1 MKKKHVTIK
10 IDDNEDEE
18 EIWRPRVTKKKSFF
32 DLVQKI
38 KIEPEIYDTVN
49 NYPVVRESVGSTEL
63 VDFGYLKFNDDTLES
78 EVSSSRSSDSLSEFP
93 WKLLKAEPTKLHE
106 IKSSWFFNAC
116 SEDGRD
122 LSCSYVTRLK
132 LFLRKLFLSNNPLK
146 KLFTRLQDDREETHH
161 GILPVDEFKNL
172 QDKYLREGVVT
183 DDDLNFDKLMIMNA
197 CSQQYTLSTYAPTPT
212 SFLNVIDLQR
222 NITHSEGIRL
232 VPKKFWGNLGRL
244 LINLHQKVS
253 LN

>member
-1 MKKKHVTIK
+1 MSKKHVTIK
-10 IDDNEDEE
+10 IYDSEDEE

-49 NYPVVRESVGSTEL
+49 NYPIVRESVGSTEL
-63 VDFGYLKFNDDTLES
+63 VDFGYFKFNDRVRLES
-78 EVSSSRSSDSLSEFP
+78 EVSSSGSSDSLSAFP
-93 WKLLKAEPTKLHE
+93 WELLKAEPSKLHE

-122 LSCSYVTRLK
+122 LSWSYVTRLK
-132 LFLRKLFLSNNPLK
+132 LFLRKLFLLNNPLK
-146 KLFTRLQDDREETHH
+146 KLFTRLQDDKEDTHH

-183 DDDLNFDKLMIMNA
+183 DDDLNFDKLMIMYQNK
-197 CSQQYTLSTYAPTPT
+197 TYDERRKRYV
-212 SFLNVIDLQR
+212 SFTRPRKLPR
-222 NITHSEGIRL
+222 TRSG
-232 VPKKFWGNLGRL
+232 KK
-244 LINLHQKVS
+244 IS
-253 LN
+253 SDI